1 MLFSYTNERKP
12 TFSSIIENS
21 LQWAREHILFLKIKD
36 EKTGL
41 LNLENVEITR
51 LNQKNTNDWIER
63 FPVFLGLKVKVLN
76 HQKSM
81 VVTES
86 LPL

>member
-1 MLFSYTNERKP
+1 MFFSYTNERKP

-21 LQWAREHILFLKIKD
+21 SQWAREHILFLGIKD

-63 FPVFLGLKVKVLN
+63 FSVFLGLNVKV
-76 HQKSM
+76 
-81 VVTES
+81 
-86 LPL
+86 

>member
-1 MLFSYTNERKP
+1 MFFSYTNERKP
-12 TFSSIIENS
+12 TFSSIIENNS
-21 LQWAREHILFLKIKD
+21 QWTREHILFLGIKD

-63 FPVFLGLKVKVLN
+63 FPIFLGLKVKV
-76 HQKSM
+76 
-81 VVTES
+81 
-86 LPL
+86 

>member
-1 MLFSYTNERKP
+1 MFFSCINERKP

-21 LQWAREHILFLKIKD
+21 SQWTREHILFLGIKD

-63 FPVFLGLKVKVLN
+63 FPIFLGLKVKV
-76 HQKSM
+76 
-81 VVTES
+81 
-86 LPL
+86 